1 MRLVSFQRKDGSAGV
16 GAAREEGR
24 ILDLG
29 AAKPGFPQ
37 TMVEL
42 LAGGAPL
49 LESAQGLLAKAGDFP
64 KAVLRAG
71 DYRLLPAVPNPPRFI
86 LCGINYKPHVLE
98 MGRAIPEKPSLFG
111 RFSQTLIAAGDPILV
126 PKSSSQVDW
135 EGEFVAVI
143 GRGGK
148 YISRGEAMNHIA
160 GYTCFNDVS
169 VRDFQRNMPL
179 LTLGKNFDSSG
190 PLGPWIVTRDEVPD
204 PGNLRLTTRV
214 NGQVMQEGN
223 TGELIFDLPY
233 LIELI
238 SSAMTLVPGDL
249 ISTGTPSGVGAARE
263 PPVFLKAGDT
273 VSVSIEGVGELS
285 NPVEAER

>member
-24 ILDLG
+24 IFDLG

-49 LESAQGLLAKAGDFP
+49 LESAEGLLAKAGDFP
-64 KAVLRAG
+64 KAVLGAG
-71 DYRLLPAVPNPPRFI
+71 DYRLLPAVPNPPQFI

-98 MGRAIPEKPSLFG
+98 MGRTIPEKPSLFG

-160 GYTCFNDVS
+160 GFTCFNDVS

-204 PGNLRLTTRV
+204 PANLRLTTRV

>member
-1 MRLVSFQRKDGSAGV
+1 MKLVSFQRKDGSAGV
-16 GAAREEGR
+16 GVAREEDR
-24 ILDLG
+24 IFDLA

-37 TMVEL
+37 TMTEL
-42 LAGGAPL
+42 LAGGPPL

-64 KAVLRAG
+64 KAVLGAG
-71 DYRLLPAVPNPPRFI
+71 DYRLLPAVPHPPKFI

-98 MGRAIPEKPSLFG
+98 MGRTIPEKPSLFG

-160 GYTCFNDVS
+160 GFTCFNDIS

>member
-24 ILDLG
+24 IFDLG

-37 TMVEL
+37 TMIDL

-49 LESAQGLLAKAGDFP
+49 LESAQGLLAQAEDFP
-64 KAVLRAG
+64 KAVLGAG
-71 DYRLLPAVPNPPRFI
+71 DYRLLPAVPNPPKFI
-86 LCGINYKPHVLE
+86 LCGINYKPHILE

-111 RFSQTLIAAGDPILV
+111 RFSHTLIASGDPILI

-148 YISRGEAMNHIA
+148 YISRSEAMNHIA
-160 GYTCFNDVS
+160 GFTCFNDIS

-190 PLGPWIVTRDEVPD
+190 PLGPWIVTRDEVPE
-204 PGNLRLTTRV
+204 PANLRLTTRV
-214 NGQVMQEGN
+214 NGQVMQEAN

-249 ISTGTPSGVGAARE
+249 ISTGTPGGVGAARE

-273 VSVSIEGVGELS
+273 VSVAIEGVGELS

>member
-1 MRLVSFQRKDGSAGV
+1 M
-16 GAAREEGR
+16 
-24 ILDLG
+24 
-29 AAKPGFPQ
+29 
-37 TMVEL
+37 
-42 LAGGAPL
+42 
-49 LESAQGLLAKAGDFP
+49 
-64 KAVLRAG
+64 
-71 DYRLLPAVPNPPRFI
+71 
-86 LCGINYKPHVLE
+86 
-98 MGRAIPEKPSLFG
+98 
-111 RFSQTLIAAGDPILV
+111 
-126 PKSSSQVDW
+126 
-135 EGEFVAVI
+135 AVI
-143 GRGGK
+143 GQGGK

-214 NGQVMQEGN
+214 NGQVMQEAN

-238 SSAMTLVPGDL
+238 SSAMTLAPGDL
-249 ISTGTPSGVGAARE
+249 ISTGTPGGVGAARE
-263 PPVFLKAGDT
+263 PPIFLKPGDT
-273 VSVSIEGVGELS
+273 VSVTIEGVGELS

>member
-1 MRLVSFQRKDGSAGV
+1 MKLVSFQRKDGSAGV
-16 GAAREEGR
+16 GVAREEDR
-24 ILDLG
+24 IFDLA

-37 TMVEL
+37 TMTEL
-42 LAGGAPL
+42 LAGGPPL

-64 KAVLRAG
+64 KAALGAG
-71 DYRLLPAVPNPPRFI
+71 DYRLLPAVPNPPKFI

-111 RFSQTLIAAGDPILV
+111 RFSHTLIASGDPILV
-126 PKSSSQVDW
+126 PKSSNQVDW

-214 NGQVMQEGN
+214 NGQVMQEAN

-238 SSAMTLVPGDL
+238 SSAMTLAPGDL
-249 ISTGTPSGVGAARE
+249 ISTGTPGGVGAARE
-263 PPVFLKAGDT
+263 PPIFLKPGDT
-273 VSVSIEGVGELS
+273 VSVTIEGVGELS

>member
-24 ILDLG
+24 IFDLG

-64 KAVLRAG
+64 KALLGAG
-71 DYRLLPAVPNPPRFI
+71 DYRLLPAVPNPPKFI

-98 MGRAIPEKPSLFG
+98 MGRTIPEKPSLFG

-160 GYTCFNDVS
+160 GFTCFNDVS